1 MKTILALLLAGL
13 PLVASADYVDVI
25 EFKLNQGC
33 QLETQLQVAR
43 DFNNEWGARYGYKA
57 EILAPL
63 ETHRLSSFYWVG
75 RTKDAA
81 TFGKAWDTWRSESR
95 DPNSV
100 AGRLL
105 SRYTACATGVA
116 RRGYEIYD

>member
-1 MKTILALLLAGL
+1 MKTILALMLAGL
-13 PLVASADYVDVI
+13 PMIASADYVDVI
-25 EFKLNQGC
+25 EFRLNQSC
-33 QLETQLQVAR
+33 PLETQLQVAR
-43 DFNNEWGARYGYKA
+43 DFNAQWGEKLGYRA

-63 ETHRLSSFYWVG
+63 EPRSLSSFYWVG
-75 RTKDAA
+75 RTKNAE
-81 TFGKAWDTWRSESR
+81 TFGRAWDTWRSEIR

-105 SRYTACATGVA
+105 SRYNACATGIS